1 MIVVEDSATESVSS
15 SPAEKQSAPDT
26 TERGDKNLVTVFVS
40 NVDFNKKE
48 ADLYEV
54 MSRVGEVKD
63 IRLVK
68 GLKGKNRGFGYVEFK
83 EEVRQFCFI
92 LEILTG

>member
-1 MIVVEDSATESVSS
+1 MYMVVVDDSTAESTSS
-15 SPAEKQSAPDT
+15 DAAAKKSAPDT

-54 MSRVGEVKD
+54 MSPVGEVKD

-83 EEVRQFCFI
+83 EEVSQLC
-92 LEILTG
+92 